1 MVCSES
7 QSWKIH
13 SPFLEM
19 YLNIK
24 GKNKNKKKIQAKQDK
39 KENKKK
45 KAMVRFYK
53 LVPFSS

>member
-1 MVCSES
+1 MTNRKFSKVHELVG
-7 QSWKIH
+7 KIH

-45 KAMVRFYK
+45 K
-53 LVPFSS
+53 PWSDSIN

>member
-1 MVCSES
+1 MVCSEF

-39 KENKKK
+39 KEKKK
-45 KAMVRFYK
+45 KSHGQI
-53 LVPFSS
+53 L